1 MTDVK
6 IRTEETE
13 GKAPQKCGE
22 TCEIWS
28 RCCGYFRPVSAWNI
42 GKKQEF
48 QERKMFNVKN
58 AR

>member
-22 TCEIWS
+22 DCQIFS
-28 RCCGYFRPVSAWNI
+28 RVCGYYRPVSNWNI

-48 QERKMFNVKN
+48 QERKHFNVKN